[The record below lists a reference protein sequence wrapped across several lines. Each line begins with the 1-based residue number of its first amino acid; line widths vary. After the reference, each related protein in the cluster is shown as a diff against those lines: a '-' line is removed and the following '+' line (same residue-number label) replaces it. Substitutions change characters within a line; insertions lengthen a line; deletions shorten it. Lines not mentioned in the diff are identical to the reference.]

1 MYIYIL
7 FIYIYII
14 YIYIYYLYV
23 YIYIYIYIY
32 IHMVIM
38 TEYTSS
44 ENVSITIF
52 FNLFSSTHCSSY
64 SNKIKYFFMLQY

>member
-23 YIYIYIYIY
+23 YIY

-52 FNLFSSTHCSSY
+52 FNLFSSTRCSSY

>member
-1 MYIYIL
+1 MYV
-7 FIYIYII
+7 YIYII
-14 YIYIYYLYV
+14 YIYIYYLYI
-23 YIYIYIYIY
+23 YIYYLYVYIYIY

>member
-1 MYIYIL
+1 MYV
-7 FIYIYII
+7 YIYII

-23 YIYIYIYIY
+23 YIYIYIY

>member
-1 MYIYIL
+1 M
-7 FIYIYII
+7 
-14 YIYIYYLYV
+14 
-23 YIYIYIYIY
+23 YIYIYIYIS

>member
-1 MYIYIL
+1 MYV
-7 FIYIYII
+7 YIYII
-14 YIYIYYLYV
+14 YIYIYYLY
-23 YIYIYIYIY
+23 IYILFICIYIY

>member
-14 YIYIYYLYV
+14 YIYIYIIYM
-23 YIYIYIYIY
+23 YIYIYIY

>member
-1 MYIYIL
+1 MYIYIYYLYIYIL

-14 YIYIYYLYV
+14 YM
-23 YIYIYIYIY
+23 YIYIYIY

>member
-23 YIYIYIYIY
+23 YIYIYIY

>member
-1 MYIYIL
+1 MYV
-7 FIYIYII
+7 YIYII
-14 YIYIYYLYV
+14 YIYIYYLYI
-23 YIYIYIYIY
+23 YILFICIYIYIYIY

>member
-1 MYIYIL
+1 MYVYIYIIYIYIL

-14 YIYIYYLYV
+14 YM
-23 YIYIYIYIY
+23 YIYIYIY

>member
-23 YIYIYIYIY
+23 YIYIY

>member
-23 YIYIYIYIY
+23 YIY

>member
-14 YIYIYYLYV
+14 YIYILFIC
-23 YIYIYIYIY
+23 IYIYIYIY

-52 FNLFSSTHCSSY
+52 FNLFSSTRCSSY

>member
-14 YIYIYYLYV
+14 YM

>member
-14 YIYIYYLYV
+14 YM
-23 YIYIYIYIY
+23 YIYIYIY

>member
-1 MYIYIL
+1 M
-7 FIYIYII
+7 
-14 YIYIYYLYV
+14 

>member
-1 MYIYIL
+1 MYIYILFIYIYIL

-14 YIYIYYLYV
+14 YM
-23 YIYIYIYIY
+23 YIYIYIY

>member
-1 MYIYIL
+1 MYV
-7 FIYIYII
+7 YIYII

>member
-1 MYIYIL
+1 MYV
-7 FIYIYII
+7 YIYII
-14 YIYIYYLYV
+14 YM
-23 YIYIYIYIY
+23 YIYIYIY